1 MELQSIESTQEQDC
15 KIQERS
21 MNALQ
26 TMDSVKVDPMKF
38 RRALGNFATGVT
50 IMTAQNAQGEKVG
63 VTANSFNSVSLDP
76 ALILWSIDK
85 KSSSFHV
92 FEQATHFAV
101 NILSGSQIELSNKFS
116 RRNIDKY
123 EGTSF
128 QEGAGLAPVLDH
140 CSAVFECERHQII
153 EGGDHWI
160 IIGKVVNFH
169 DEGRSPLVYHQGAY
183 SGVTPHPLLQVKES
197 VEMTDIGE
205 MHQGHLHRNVCYL
218 MSRAF
223 KFYQNDY
230 IPKQLVTG
238 FRTSEARL
246 LLVLGSGTASSKADL
261 PRDIAMPMHEVEQSA
276 SILEKDGLLIESDG
290 FYKLTE
296 KGKKTAH
303 YLFDIADS
311 HQNEVFEKYSENEKE
326 IFIKILKDI
335 AGIN

>member
-1 MELQSIESTQEQDC
+1 
-15 KIQERS
+15 

-26 TMDSVKVDPMKF
+26 AIETMQIDPMKF

-50 IMTAQNAQGEKVG
+50 IMTAQNAEGEKVG

-101 NILSGSQIELSNKFS
+101 NVLSGSQIELSNKFS

-123 EGTSF
+123 DGTSHR
-128 QEGAGLAPVLDH
+128 EGAGGAPILAH

-183 SGVTPHPLLQVKES
+183 SGVTPHPLLQVKDTNDH
-197 VEMTDIGE
+197 VEYDVGA

-261 PRDIAMPMHEVEQSA
+261 PRDIAMPMREVEQSA
-276 SILEKDGLLIESDG
+276 AILAKEGLLVENDG
-290 FYKLTE
+290 FNHLTE

-311 HQNEVFEKYSENEKE
+311 HQKEVLEKYPENEKE
-326 IFIKILKDI
+326 IFIKVLRDI
-335 AGIN
+335 AGIV

>member
-1 MELQSIESTQEQDC
+1 MNTLQ
-15 KIQERS
+15 
-21 MNALQ
+21 A
-26 TMDSVKVDPMKF
+26 MDSVQIDPMKF

-50 IMTAQNAQGEKVG
+50 IMTAQNAEGEKVG

-85 KSSSFHV
+85 NSSSFHV

-101 NILSGSQIELSNKFS
+101 NILSGSQIELSNKFA

-123 EGTSF
+123 DGTSYRA
-128 QEGAGLAPVLDH
+128 GAGQAPILEH

-153 EGGDHWI
+153 DGGDHWI

-183 SGVTPHPLLQVKES
+183 SGVTPHPLLQVKDTLD
-197 VEMTDIGE
+197 VADVGE
-205 MHQGHLHRNVCYL
+205 MHQGHLHSNVCYL

-261 PRDIAMPMHEVEQSA
+261 PRDIAMPMREVEQSA
-276 SILEKDGLLIESDG
+276 AILAKDGLLVENDG
-290 FYKLTE
+290 FYHLTE

-311 HQNEVFEKYSENEKE
+311 HQNEVLEKYSDAEKE
-326 IFIKILKDI
+326 TFIKILKDI
-335 AGIN
+335 AGIM

>member
-1 MELQSIESTQEQDC
+1 MNSL
-15 KIQERS
+15 KS
-21 MNALQ
+21 MDGM
-26 TMDSVKVDPMKF
+26 TIDPMQF

-50 IMTAQNAQGEKVG
+50 IITAQNAQGEKVG

-76 ALILWSIDK
+76 PLILWSIDK
-85 KSSSFHV
+85 KSSSFSV
-92 FEQATHFAV
+92 FEETTHFAV
-101 NILSGSQIELSNKFS
+101 NILSGSQIDLSNKFS
-116 RRNIDKY
+116 RRNVDKF
-123 EGTSF
+123 EGTSY
-128 QEGAGLAPVLDH
+128 QLGAGQAPLLDH

-160 IIGKVVNFH
+160 MIGKVVNFH

-183 SGVTPHPLLQVKES
+183 SGVIPHPLLQLKNT
-197 VEMTDIGE
+197 VEQEGVGQL
-205 MHQGHLHRNVCYL
+205 HQGHLHSNVCYL

-223 KFYQNDY
+223 KFYQTDY

-246 LLVLGSGTASSKADL
+246 LLVLGSGTASNKADL
-261 PRDIAMPMHEVEQSA
+261 PRDIAMPMQEVEQA
-276 SILEKDGLLIESDG
+276 ATILKQDGLLIEADG
-290 FYKLTE
+290 FFKLTE

-311 HQNEVFEKYSENEKE
+311 HQNEVFEKYPESEQE

-335 AGIN
+335 AGII

>member
-1 MELQSIESTQEQDC
+1 MTTQETVHHDA
-15 KIQERS
+15 IDP
-21 MNALQ
+21 LQ
-26 TMDSVKVDPMKF
+26 F

-50 IMTAQNAQGEKVG
+50 IVTAQNAQGEKVG

-76 ALILWSIDK
+76 PLILWSIDK

-92 FEQATHFAV
+92 FEDASHFAV

-123 EGTSF
+123 EGTSYH
-128 QEGAGLAPVLDH
+128 EGLGFVPVLEN

-160 IIGKVVNFH
+160 IIGKVVAFH

-183 SGVTPHPLLQVKES
+183 SGVIPHPLLQLKES
-197 VEMTDIGE
+197 SHHTEDLTQE
-205 MHQGHLHRNVCYL
+205 HHGHLHHNVCYL

-246 LLVLGSGTASSKADL
+246 LLVLGSGTASSKMDL
-261 PRDIAMPMHEVEQSA
+261 PRDIAMPMREVEQA
-276 SILEKDGLLIESDG
+276 ATILKKNALLQEKDG
-290 FYKLTE
+290 FFFLTE
-296 KGKKTAH
+296 KGKETAH
-303 YLFDIADS
+303 HLFDLADS
-311 HQNEVFEKYSENEKE
+311 HQNEVLNQYPKE
-326 IFIKILKDI
+326 EQDIFIKILQNI
-335 AGIN
+335 AGVQ

>member
-1 MELQSIESTQEQDC
+1 
-15 KIQERS
+15 
-21 MNALQ
+21 MNALKI
-26 TMDSVKVDPMKF
+26 MDNVQIDPMKF

-50 IMTAQNAQGEKVG
+50 IMTAQNAEGEKVG

-85 KSSSFHV
+85 NSSSFHV

-123 EGTSF
+123 EGTSYR
-128 QEGAGLAPVLDH
+128 EGAGTAPILDN
-140 CSAVFECERHQII
+140 CSAVFECERHQIL

-160 IIGKVVNFH
+160 IVGKVVNFH

-183 SGVTPHPLLQVKES
+183 SGVTPHPLLQVKGP
-197 VEMTDIGE
+197 VDLDADGVGE

-246 LLVLGSGTASSKADL
+246 LLVLGSGTASSKIDL
-261 PRDIAMPMHEVEQSA
+261 PRDIAMPMHEVEQA
-276 SILEKDGLLIESDG
+276 AAILNRNGLLMEENG
-290 FYKLTE
+290 FYLLTVQ
-296 KGKKTAH
+296 GKKTAH
-303 YLFDIADS
+303 HLFELADR
-311 HQNEVFEKYSENEKE
+311 HQNDVLKQYPKE
-326 IFIKILKDI
+326 EQDVFIKILQNI
-335 AGIN
+335 AGVK

>member
-1 MELQSIESTQEQDC
+1 
-15 KIQERS
+15 
-21 MNALQ
+21 MNVLK
-26 TMDSVKVDPMKF
+26 TMDNVQIDPMKF

-50 IMTAQNAQGEKVG
+50 IMTAQNAKGEKVG

-123 EGTSF
+123 EGTSYR
-128 QEGAGLAPVLDH
+128 EGAGAAPILDN
-140 CSAVFECERHQII
+140 CSAVFECERHQIL

-160 IIGKVVNFH
+160 IVGKVVNFY

-183 SGVTPHPLLQVKES
+183 SGVIPHPLLQVKDS
-197 VEMTDIGE
+197 VDLEADGVGE

-261 PRDIAMPMHEVEQSA
+261 PRDIAMPMREVEQA
-276 SILEKDGLLIESDG
+276 AEILKKDELLVENEG
-290 FYKLTE
+290 FFKLTD

-311 HQNEVFEKYSENEKE
+311 HQNEVLAKYSKDEQDS
-326 IFIKILKDI
+326 FVKILRDI
-335 AGIN
+335 AGIK

>member
-1 MELQSIESTQEQDC
+1 
-15 KIQERS
+15 
-21 MNALQ
+21 MNTLHA
-26 TMDSVKVDPMKF
+26 MDSAKIDPMKF

-50 IMTAQNAQGEKVG
+50 IMTAQNAAGEKVG

-123 EGTSF
+123 EGTSYRT
-128 QEGAGLAPVLDH
+128 GAGQAPILEH

-160 IIGKVVNFH
+160 IIGKVVDFH

-183 SGVTPHPLLQVKES
+183 SGVTPHPLLQVKDA
-197 VEMTDIGE
+197 VDVADVGA
-205 MHQGHLHRNVCYL
+205 MHHGHLHSNVCYL

-246 LLVLGSGTASSKADL
+246 LLVLGSATASSKADL
-261 PRDIAMPMHEVEQSA
+261 PRDIAMPMREVEQSA
-276 SILEKDGLLIESDG
+276 AILAKDGLLIENEG
-290 FYKLTE
+290 FYHLTE

-311 HQNEVFEKYSENEKE
+311 HQNEVLEKYSDNEKD

-335 AGIN
+335 AGIV

>member
-1 MELQSIESTQEQDC
+1 
-15 KIQERS
+15 
-21 MNALQ
+21 MNALKI
-26 TMDSVKVDPMKF
+26 MDNVQIDPMKF

-50 IMTAQNAQGEKVG
+50 IMTAQNAEGEKVG

-85 KSSSFHV
+85 NSSSFHV

-123 EGTSF
+123 EGTSYR
-128 QEGAGLAPVLDH
+128 EGAGTAPILDN
-140 CSAVFECERHQII
+140 CSAVFECERHQIL

-160 IIGKVVNFH
+160 IVGKVVNFH

-183 SGVTPHPLLQVKES
+183 SGVTPHPLLQVKGS
-197 VEMTDIGE
+197 VDLDADGVGE

-261 PRDIAMPMHEVEQSA
+261 PRDIAMPMREVEQSA
-276 SILEKDGLLIESDG
+276 AILAKDGLLEEKDG
-290 FYKLTE
+290 FYRLTE

-311 HQNEVFEKYSENEKE
+311 HQNEVLAKYSKDEQDS
-326 IFIKILKDI
+326 FIKILKDI
-335 AGIN
+335 AGVI

>member
-1 MELQSIESTQEQDC
+1 
-15 KIQERS
+15 
-21 MNALQ
+21 MNALH
-26 TMDSVKVDPMKF
+26 TMDTIKIDPIKF

-50 IMTAQNAQGEKVG
+50 IMTAQNESGEKVG

-85 KSSSFHV
+85 NSSSFQV

-116 RRNIDKY
+116 SRNIDNY

-128 QEGAGLAPVLDH
+128 HEGIGLAPVLDH

-197 VEMTDIGE
+197 ADLEEVGQ
-205 MHQGHLHRNVCYL
+205 MHQGHLHGNVCYL

-261 PRDIAMPMHEVEQSA
+261 PRDIAMPMREVEQSA
-276 SILEKDGLLIESDG
+276 AILAKDGLLVESDG
-290 FYKLTE
+290 FYKLTD

-311 HQNEVFEKYSENEKE
+311 HQNELLEKYSDSEKDS
-326 IFIKILKDI
+326 FIKILRDI

>member
-1 MELQSIESTQEQDC
+1 
-15 KIQERS
+15 
-21 MNALQ
+21 
-26 TMDSVKVDPMKF
+26 MDSVSIDPMKF

-50 IMTAQNAQGEKVG
+50 IMTAQNEQGEKVG

-85 KSSSFHV
+85 NSSSFSV

-101 NILSGSQIELSNKFS
+101 NVLSGSQIELSNKFA
-116 RRNIDKY
+116 RRNVDKY
-123 EGTSF
+123 EGTLHR
-128 QEGAGLAPVLDH
+128 EGAGKAPILEH

-183 SGVTPHPLLQVKES
+183 SGVTPHPLLQVKDQQVES
-197 VEMTDIGE
+197 EQDIGQ
-205 MHQGHLHRNVCYL
+205 MHQGHLYSNVCYL

-223 KFYQNDY
+223 KFYQTDY

-246 LLVLGSGTASSKADL
+246 LLVLGSGTASKKEDL
-261 PRDIAMPMHEVEQSA
+261 PRDIAMPMHQVEQA
-276 SILEKDGLLIESDG
+276 AEILQKDGLLLESDG
-290 FYKLTE
+290 FYQLTE
-296 KGKKTAH
+296 KGRKTAH

-311 HQNEVFEKYSENEKE
+311 HQNDVFKKYPEHEKE
-326 IFIKILKDI
+326 IFIKILRDI
-335 AGIN
+335 AGVA

>member
-1 MELQSIESTQEQDC
+1 MMNSL
-15 KIQERS
+15 KS
-21 MNALQ
+21 MDEI
-26 TMDSVKVDPMKF
+26 TIDPMRF

-50 IMTAQNAQGEKVG
+50 IMTAQNEQGEKVG

-76 ALILWSIDK
+76 PLILWSIDK
-85 KSSSFHV
+85 NSSSFPV
-92 FEQATHFAV
+92 FEQASHFAV

-123 EGTSF
+123 EGTSY
-128 QEGAGLAPVLDH
+128 QTGAGQAPILDH
-140 CSAVFECERHQII
+140 CSAVFECERHDII

-160 IIGKVVNFH
+160 IIGKVVRFR

-183 SGVTPHPLLQVKES
+183 SGVIPHPLLQLKET
-197 VEMTDIGE
+197 VEAEDIGE
-205 MHQGHLHRNVCYL
+205 MHQGHLYSNVCYL

-223 KFYQNDY
+223 KFYQTDY

-246 LLVLGSGTASSKADL
+246 LLVLGSGTASNKADL
-261 PRDIAMPMHEVEQSA
+261 PRDIAMPMREVEQAA
-276 SILEKDGLLIESDG
+276 SILQKDGLLIESDG
-290 FYKLTE
+290 FFKLTE

-311 HQNEVFEKYSENEKE
+311 HQNEVFEKYSDEQKD
-326 IFIKILKDI
+326 IFITMLRDF
-335 AGIN
+335 AGVA

>member
-1 MELQSIESTQEQDC
+1 MMNSL
-15 KIQERS
+15 KS
-21 MNALQ
+21 MDGM
-26 TMDSVKVDPMKF
+26 TIDPMQF

-50 IMTAQNAQGEKVG
+50 IITAQNAQGEKVG

-76 ALILWSIDK
+76 PLILWSIDK
-85 KSSSFHV
+85 KSSSFSV
-92 FEQATHFAV
+92 FEEATHFAV
-101 NILSGSQIELSNKFS
+101 NILSGSQIDLSNKFS
-116 RRNIDKY
+116 RRNVDKF
-123 EGTSF
+123 EGTSY
-128 QEGAGLAPVLDH
+128 QLGAGQAPLLDH

-160 IIGKVVNFH
+160 MIGKVVNFH

-183 SGVTPHPLLQVKES
+183 SGVIPHPLLQLKNT
-197 VEMTDIGE
+197 VEQEDVGQL
-205 MHQGHLHRNVCYL
+205 HQGHLHSNVCYL

-223 KFYQNDY
+223 KFYQTDY

-246 LLVLGSGTASSKADL
+246 LLVLGSGTASNKADL
-261 PRDIAMPMHEVEQSA
+261 PRDIAMPMQEVEQA
-276 SILEKDGLLIESDG
+276 ATILKQDGLLLEADG
-290 FYKLTE
+290 FFKLTE

-311 HQNEVFEKYSENEKE
+311 HQNEVFEKYPESEQE

-335 AGIN
+335 AGII

>member
-1 MELQSIESTQEQDC
+1 
-15 KIQERS
+15 
-21 MNALQ
+21 MNTLNA
-26 TMDSVKVDPMKF
+26 MDSVKIDPMKF

-50 IMTAQNAQGEKVG
+50 IMTAQNAEGEKVG

-85 KSSSFHV
+85 NSSSFHV

-123 EGTSF
+123 EGTRYH
-128 QEGAGLAPVLDH
+128 EGAGSAPILEN
-140 CSAVFECERHQII
+140 CSAVFECERHQIL

-160 IIGKVVNFH
+160 IVGKVVNFH

-183 SGVTPHPLLQVKES
+183 SGVIPHPLLQLKNT
-197 VEMTDIGE
+197 VEAEVDVGE
-205 MHQGHLHRNVCYL
+205 MHQGHLHSNVCYL

-223 KFYQNDY
+223 KFYQTDY

-246 LLVLGSGTASSKADL
+246 LLVLGSGTASNKADL
-261 PRDIAMPMHEVEQSA
+261 PRDIAMPMREVEQA
-276 SILEKDGLLIESDG
+276 AEILKKDGLLVEAEG
-290 FYKLTE
+290 FFKLTE
-296 KGKKTAH
+296 KGKKTSH

-311 HQNEVFEKYSENEKE
+311 HQNEVFAKYPEKEKE

-335 AGIN
+335 AGIV